1 MSNWIKQLAFLLYI
15 TGSRGIARRYVVVN
29 GFDGALTMLGL
40 IMGFHAS
47 GEVPATVAV
56 SACLGAAIALA
67 VSGLS
72 SAYLSEVAERRKAL
86 RELEKAMIVKLGRS
100 AHGQATRLVPI
111 MIALVNGLSPLL
123 ISVLITLPLWLS
135 SQHIPLPVDP
145 MSASIG
151 VAFGVIFLLGT
162 YLGRIEHS
170 FWLWSGIRAVLI
182 EAVTSALI
190 IALER

>member
-1 MSNWIKQLAFLLYI
+1 MLYI

-47 GEVPATVAV
+47 GEVSATIVV
-56 SACLGAAIALA
+56 SACIGAAIALS

-72 SAYLSEVAERRKAL
+72 SAYISEAAERRKAL
-86 RELEKAMIVKLGRS
+86 RELERAMIVKLGKS
-100 AHGQATRLVPI
+100 AHGQASRLVPI
-111 MIALVNGLSPLL
+111 VIALVNGFSPLL

-135 SQHIPLPVDP
+135 SQQIPLPVDP
-145 MSASIG
+145 MNASIG
-151 VAFGVIFLLGT
+151 MAFVVIFLLGT

-170 FWLWSGIRAVLI
+170 FWLWSGTRAVLI
-182 EAVTSALI
+182 AAVTSALI
-190 IALER
+190 VALEG